1 MLLQGV
7 QYRPEIEALV
17 GLLPTM
23 LYDIHVAAVS
33 PGVRD
38 AVNYFVAFTQF
49 IRSQCGGS
57 SSSSSSS
64 TPTVAS
70 PPVLVPL
77 LTALCAGPAP
87 EAPSTGAG
95 ASAGAS
101 SSGDV
106 TASPAVLEVPVGGDD
121 GDDAGTWD
129 FSVDSSGE
137 QAGGAAWEVSVEGG
151 GGDGASSGGGSAV
164 AGDAID
170 RAMAALPLAALLDD
184 LTELKGFLTQVGWGG
199 EALPCVART
208 CPSQHECS
216 RACPSPF
223 LCTFV

>member
-1 MLLQGV
+1 M
-7 QYRPEIEALV
+7 
-17 GLLPTM
+17 
-23 LYDIHVAAVS
+23 
-33 PGVRD
+33 
-38 AVNYFVAFTQF
+38 
-49 IRSQCGGS
+49 
-57 SSSSSSS
+57 
-64 TPTVAS
+64 
-70 PPVLVPL
+70 
-77 LTALCAGPAP
+77 
-87 EAPSTGAG
+87 
-95 ASAGAS
+95 
-101 SSGDV
+101 
-106 TASPAVLEVPVGGDD
+106 PVGGDD